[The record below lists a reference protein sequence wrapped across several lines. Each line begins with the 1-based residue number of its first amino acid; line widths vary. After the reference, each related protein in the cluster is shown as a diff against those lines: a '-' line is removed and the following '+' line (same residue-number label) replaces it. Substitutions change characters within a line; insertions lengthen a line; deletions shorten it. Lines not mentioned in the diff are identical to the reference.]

1 MSKPIKPGE
10 QFPEMGRPDPCCD
23 YNGPDPCADFG
34 PCPPISKPCAPPDMP
49 KYCPNPQPPCP
60 PVPPA
65 PSVVRGMDLYEAMN
79 DLSQRV
85 NTCICTYNDVMRNC
99 YATLRNL
106 NRAAEENGAYYGP
119 CEVWTEQGYDAES
132 SSKYTIIHK
141 AHVDRN
147 GEPIRIGLHLAYS
160 NTTNSKI
167 EQSLNSASMV
177 ELADKMVVAQ
187 PMGVN
192 GWYGKTIWNGAPI
205 PSDEQ
210 ATLYTVGFTRH
221 GIMKV
226 YSNGACTDQL
236 ICDGIV
242 DSMGV
247 SGVLIQNGQVTE
259 DSWRENIPSAD
270 VQASRVCIGQNMNS
284 KEVIILTVGADAP
297 NKGMTSKRCAE
308 IMLNYGVSVAVELC
322 EGASAGATD
331 KGQLTFVPDSG
342 DYPNAYAFWYIS
354 RRCRFRNDYQREL
367 AELYQR
373 YAYNMWQTY
382 LNYLK
387 IVKLRQD
394 LDKEIQDRIDA
405 DEVLQGQIND
415 EIKHREEA
423 DAELQRQILEEVQNR
438 VNADAELQRQI
449 LEEVT
454 NRVNADEV
462 LQNQILEEVQNRVNA
477 DEVLQNQIDE
487 ERQARIDAD
496 ASLQKQIDDNTA
508 NLQGQI
514 TEEITNRVNADKVLQ
529 DQIDAEIQNRKDADQ
544 SLQNQILAEVQNR
557 VDADAALQNQIL
569 VEQQAR
575 INADIELQNQIN
587 KEIQDRVQAINDLR
601 TELSADID
609 ALGTRV
615 TAIEGRLD
623 GIDEKINALTE
634 QMASLDATVTTLFNT
649 IADIETS
656 LNNLKE
662 TVTKIISGEI
672 ELPYVK
678 IIGDTMTGDLN
689 MQNSNITVSRD
700 TKNTE
705 INGAT
710 VEATDGTNIV
720 SVGEVEGSNSETVY
734 GINSSGDLSLVTG
747 GDVVVKNPSGTEVT
761 VTNVADPVDPTD
773 AVNKRSLDEA
783 IAGVQVGTDFVRKAG
798 DTMTGNLVMDDV
810 GITLQNGEQSV
821 TITADASGNLN
832 VGKKVSG
839 VTAGSEDTDAVNLK
853 QLEDT
858 AGELGQQITNIQGD
872 VSNIKND
879 ITEIEGDIT
888 TINGTMAGLDD
899 KYVNVTG
906 DTMTGNLKFTNAN
919 VEINGNTISSD
930 TAGILLKDGENADIN
945 ISGVKDPVDD
955 NDAATKHYVD
965 QAVAGIPPTPT
976 DNFVK
981 KTGDTMSGDL
991 NMNSADVVFQSGD
1004 NDFKVGA
1011 DSDGLMVQNQAGA
1024 DITITGV
1031 ASPVNDNDAVPKKY
1045 VDNAIAGVQP
1055 TGDYVLKT
1063 GDTMTGGL
1071 TIDGNTAFLKYNSKQ
1086 ANSYSTSIDNS
1097 GIKVQQG
1104 EETELIASPQVS
1116 VTPTGIGINVPA
1128 NSELSRQSYN
1138 FAYQES
1144 STSDDFSST
1153 RYGPTLA
1160 ISVNDENVTPTL
1172 ALRASGNA
1180 KAVIIAGVA
1189 DPEDENDAVNLALIR
1204 SLVTPSFSALASYTV
1219 DGGSIGA
1226 YFYYNAF
1233 MIFMQC
1239 TVNGNPTGAINGE
1252 VPEELK
1258 TYYKKIFSN
1267 NVTFYKIS
1275 DLINNKS
1282 MAAVTTGT
1290 IHSNG
1295 DIYIRDYPKD
1305 VAAFDMMFLVCRNG

>member
-10 QFPEMGRPDPCCD
+10 QFPEMGKPDPCCD

-187 PMGVN
+187 PMGEN

-284 KEVIILTVGADAP
+284 KEVIILTVGADEP

-354 RRCRFRNDYQREL
+354 RRCRFRNNYQREL

-405 DEVLQGQIND
+405 DEVLQGEIND

-438 VNADAELQRQI
+438 VNADAELQR
-449 LEEVT
+449 
-454 NRVNADEV
+454 
-462 LQNQILEEVQNRVNA
+462 QILEEVQNRVNA

-529 DQIDAEIQNRKDADQ
+529 DQINAEIQNRKDADQ

-557 VDADAALQNQIL
+557 VDADAALQKQIL

-575 INADIELQNQIN
+575 INADIELQKQIN

-689 MQNSNITVSRD
+689 MQNANITVSRD
-700 TKNTE
+700 TKHTE

-720 SVGEVEGSNSETVY
+720 SIGEVEGSESETVY

-747 GDVVVKNPSGTEVT
+747 GEVVVKNAGGTEVT

-783 IAGVQVGTDFVRKAG
+783 IAGVQVGNDFVRKAG

-810 GITLQNGEQSV
+810 GVTLQNGEQSV
-821 TITADASGNLN
+821 TITADAGGNLN
-832 VGKKVSG
+832 VGKKVTG
-839 VTAGSEDTDAVNLK
+839 VTAGTENTDAVNLK

-872 VSNIKND
+872 ISNIKND

-888 TINGTMAGLDD
+888 TINGTLAGLDD

-930 TAGILLKDGENADIN
+930 TAGILLKNGENANIN

-991 NMNSADVVFQSGD
+991 NMNSADVVFQSGG
-1004 NDFKVGA
+1004 NNFKVGA
-1011 DSDGLMVQNQAGA
+1011 DSDGLMVQNQTGA

-1031 ASPVNDNDAVPKKY
+1031 ATPVNNNDAVPKSYVDSQISDLDDKY
-1045 VDNAIAGVQP
+1045 VNV
-1055 TGDYVLKT
+1055 T
-1063 GDTMTGGL
+1063 GDTMSGSLTMAGGNVL
-1071 TIDGNTAFLKYNSKQ
+1071 LQDAGNTN
-1086 ANSYSTSIDNS
+1086 
-1097 GIKVQQG
+1097 
-1104 EETELIASPQVS
+1104 
-1116 VTPTGIGINVPA
+1116 
-1128 NSELSRQSYN
+1128 
-1138 FAYQES
+1138 
-1144 STSDDFSST
+1144 
-1153 RYGPTLA
+1153 
-1160 ISVNDENVTPTL
+1160 SVNIGNSQIEIKNGDSDNPLVIKSNNIYGGT
-1172 ALRASGNA
+1172 ASGNLEIESRGLLKLTPLIGSESDTPDGQKGIDCA
-1180 KAVIIAGVA
+1180 DSNSQPSLVRNVA
-1189 DPEDENDAVNLALIR
+1189 DPEDRYDAVNLR
-1204 SLVTPSFSALASYTV
+1204 SLRQYINVKTDIELDNGFTMKNVEIYLGIDSAYITAGTDAYTGT
-1219 DGGSIGA
+1219 GGIHYGTITNDIL
-1226 YFYYNAF
+1226 YNAL
-1233 MIFMQC
+1233 
-1239 TVNGNPTGAINGE
+1239 V
-1252 VPEELK
+1252 
-1258 TYYKKIFSN
+1258 
-1267 NVTFYKIS
+1267 IS
-1275 DLINNKS
+1275 DSGSRTTGYKYADYDTLTTKNPNYLVSDTVKVQFYPINNKVKIVFNTN
-1282 MAAVTTGT
+1282 AINKQGVVTYYLLFRT
-1290 IHSNG
+1290 IPILS
-1295 DIYIRDYPKD
+1295 
-1305 VAAFDMMFLVCRNG
+1305 VS

>member
-1 MSKPIKPGE
+1 M
-10 QFPEMGRPDPCCD
+10 
-23 YNGPDPCADFG
+23 
-34 PCPPISKPCAPPDMP
+34 
-49 KYCPNPQPPCP
+49 
-60 PVPPA
+60 
-65 PSVVRGMDLYEAMN
+65 
-79 DLSQRV
+79 
-85 NTCICTYNDVMRNC
+85 
-99 YATLRNL
+99 
-106 NRAAEENGAYYGP
+106 
-119 CEVWTEQGYDAES
+119 
-132 SSKYTIIHK
+132 
-141 AHVDRN
+141 
-147 GEPIRIGLHLAYS
+147 
-160 NTTNSKI
+160 
-167 EQSLNSASMV
+167 
-177 ELADKMVVAQ
+177 
-187 PMGVN
+187 
-192 GWYGKTIWNGAPI
+192 
-205 PSDEQ
+205 
-210 ATLYTVGFTRH
+210 
-221 GIMKV
+221 
-226 YSNGACTDQL
+226 
-236 ICDGIV
+236 CDGSV
-242 DSMGV
+242 ESKGG
-247 SGVLIQNGQVTE
+247 SGVLIQNEQETE
-259 DSWRENIPSAD
+259 DRWRENIQSAD
-270 VQASRVCIGQNMNS
+270 VHASRVCIGQNMNS
-284 KEVIILTVGADAP
+284 KEVIILTVGADEP

-322 EGASAGATD
+322 EGTSAGATD

-477 DEVLQNQIDE
+477 DEVLQSQIDE

-514 TEEITNRVNADKVLQ
+514 AEEITNRENADKVLQ

-557 VDADAALQNQIL
+557 VDADASLQNQIL

-587 KEIQDRVQAINDLR
+587 KEIQDRIQAINDLR

-609 ALGTRV
+609 ALGTRI
-615 TAIEGRLD
+615 TTIEGRLD
-623 GIDEKINALTE
+623 TIDEKINALTE

-689 MQNSNITVSRD
+689 MQNANITVSRD
-700 TKNTE
+700 TKHTE

-747 GDVVVKNPSGTEVT
+747 GDVVIKNPSGTEVT

-783 IAGVQVGTDFVRKAG
+783 IAGVQVGTDFVKKAG

-810 GITLQNGEQSV
+810 GVTLQNGEQSV
-821 TITADASGNLN
+821 TITADTGGNLN
-832 VGKKVSG
+832 VGKKVTG

-872 VSNIKND
+872 ITNIKGD
-879 ITEIEGDIT
+879 ITNIEGDIT
-888 TINGTMAGLDD
+888 EINGTLSGLDD
-899 KYVNVTG
+899 RFVNVTG
-906 DTMTGNLKFTNAN
+906 DTMTGDLNLTNAN
-919 VEINGNTISSD
+919 VVINGNTISSD
-930 TAGILLKDGENADIN
+930 TSGILVKGAGNTDLN

-991 NMNSADVVFQSGD
+991 NMNSADVVFQSGS

-1031 ASPVNDNDAVPKKY
+1031 ASPVN
-1045 VDNAIAGVQP
+1045 
-1055 TGDYVLKT
+1055 
-1063 GDTMTGGL
+1063 
-1071 TIDGNTAFLKYNSKQ
+1071 
-1086 ANSYSTSIDNS
+1086 
-1097 GIKVQQG
+1097 
-1104 EETELIASPQVS
+1104 
-1116 VTPTGIGINVPA
+1116 
-1128 NSELSRQSYN
+1128 
-1138 FAYQES
+1138 
-1144 STSDDFSST
+1144 
-1153 RYGPTLA
+1153 
-1160 ISVNDENVTPTL
+1160 
-1172 ALRASGNA
+1172 
-1180 KAVIIAGVA
+1180 
-1189 DPEDENDAVNLALIR
+1189 ENDALNLKFIEPLEFDLDLSYEAI
-1204 SLVTPSFSALASYTV
+1204 TSA
-1219 DGGSIGA
+1219 
-1226 YFYYNAF
+1226 
-1233 MIFMQC
+1233 
-1239 TVNGNPTGAINGE
+1239 
-1252 VPEELK
+1252 K
-1258 TYYKKIFSN
+1258 
-1267 NVTFYKIS
+1267 
-1275 DLINNKS
+1275 
-1282 MAAVTTGT
+1282 
-1290 IHSNG
+1290 
-1295 DIYIRDYPKD
+1295 
-1305 VAAFDMMFLVCRNG
+1305 

>member
-49 KYCPNPQPPCP
+49 KFCPNPQPPCP

-187 PMGVN
+187 PMGEN

-259 DSWRENIPSAD
+259 DSWRENIPSAE

-462 LQNQILEEVQNRVNA
+462 LQNQIN
-477 DEVLQNQIDE
+477 DEVKHREEADAVLQSQIDE
-487 ERQARIDAD
+487 ERQARIEAD
-496 ASLQKQIDDNTA
+496 EELQRQITETTE

-529 DQIDAEIQNRKDADQ
+529 DQINAEIQNRKDADQ

-575 INADIELQNQIN
+575 INADIELQKQIN

-689 MQNSNITVSRD
+689 MQNANITVSRD
-700 TKNTE
+700 TKHTE

-720 SVGEVEGSNSETVY
+720 SMGEVEGSNSETVY

-747 GDVVVKNPSGTEVT
+747 GEVVVKNADGTEVT

-783 IAGVQVGTDFVRKAG
+783 IAGVQVGPDFVRKAG

-810 GITLQNGEQSV
+810 GVTLQNGEQSV
-821 TITADASGNLN
+821 TITADAGGNLN
-832 VGKKVSG
+832 VGKKVTG
-839 VTAGSEDTDAVNLK
+839 VTAGTENTDAVNLK

-858 AGELGQQITNIQGD
+858 ASELGQQITNIQGD
-872 VSNIKND
+872 ITNIKGD
-879 ITEIEGDIT
+879 ITNIEGDIT
-888 TINGTMAGLDD
+888 EINGTLSGLDD

-906 DTMTGNLKFTNAN
+906 DTMTGNLNLTNAD
-919 VEINGNTISSD
+919 VVINGNAISSD
-930 TAGILLKDGENADIN
+930 TNGILVKGAGNTDLN

-1004 NDFKVGA
+1004 NNFKVGA
-1011 DSDGLMVQNQAGA
+1011 DADGLMVQNQTGA

-1031 ASPVNDNDAVPKKY
+1031 ATPVNNNDAVPKSYVDGQISGLDDKY
-1045 VDNAIAGVQP
+1045 VNV
-1055 TGDYVLKT
+1055 T
-1063 GDTMTGGL
+1063 GDTMSGNLTMTGGNVL
-1071 TIDGNTAFLKYNSKQ
+1071 LQDAGNTN
-1086 ANSYSTSIDNS
+1086 
-1097 GIKVQQG
+1097 
-1104 EETELIASPQVS
+1104 
-1116 VTPTGIGINVPA
+1116 
-1128 NSELSRQSYN
+1128 
-1138 FAYQES
+1138 
-1144 STSDDFSST
+1144 
-1153 RYGPTLA
+1153 
-1160 ISVNDENVTPTL
+1160 SVNI
-1172 ALRASGNA
+1172 GNA
-1180 KAVIIAGVA
+1180 QIEVRNENAANPLIIRSNNIYGGVPSSSDPMGTLEIESRGLLKLTPLIGSESDTPDGQKGIDCA
-1189 DPEDENDAVNLALIR
+1189 DSNKQPSLIRNVAEPVAMYDAVNLNSLR
-1204 SLVTPSFSALASYTV
+1204 STQVGITSAVNLSLGLYGATLQV
-1219 DGGSIGA
+1219 DYSSNMGANLSGSINMPDKVFKKFLGNLNLDNEGRTGFISHDSEMLDITNGIENSNA
-1226 YFYYNAF
+1226 RVKLWITNSGKTLNYNISFAGMTHLHYYTIPLTF
-1233 MIFMQC
+1233 
-1239 TVNGNPTGAINGE
+1239 TGYVLSA
-1252 VPEELK
+1252 
-1258 TYYKKIFSN
+1258 
-1267 NVTFYKIS
+1267 
-1275 DLINNKS
+1275 
-1282 MAAVTTGT
+1282 
-1290 IHSNG
+1290 
-1295 DIYIRDYPKD
+1295 
-1305 VAAFDMMFLVCRNG
+1305 